1 MTEPNPDNQSLDM
14 CGQLEVML
22 IKQFLRAN
30 GYEFSEL
37 NQLSL
42 EQKQMYLRAAVQF
55 AALQMTQIETRSRF
69 DDLNRHRV

>member
-1 MTEPNPDNQSLDM
+1 MTESDPENQPLDM
-14 CGQLEVML
+14 CGQLEMML

-30 GYEFSEL
+30 GYEFFEL

-55 AALQMTQIETRSRF
+55 AALQMTEIETRSRF